1 MNLNQMRETLTNFKI
16 KKSQSSP
23 AIQVLRVI
31 ADQFD
36 ITVTVLYHIL
46 RTYCECSAPS
56 KEFSPLQRSKLEQW
70 LALNITLK
78 AASKLLNTHRHM
90 LNLRFV
96 RSNLIKKIDICRV
109 RFVSIE
115 SLQFMDKHLKKYMP
129 CLEAAKI
136 LNISEGLVIDL
147 VKQKK
152 LKYITIRTYAK
163 RPQIL
168 IEI

>member
-1 MNLNQMRETLTNFKI
+1 
-16 KKSQSSP
+16 
-23 AIQVLRVI
+23 
-31 ADQFD
+31 
-36 ITVTVLYHIL
+36 
-46 RTYCECSAPS
+46 
-56 KEFSPLQRSKLEQW
+56 
-70 LALNITLK
+70 
-78 AASKLLNTHRHM
+78 
-90 LNLRFV
+90 
-96 RSNLIKKIDICRV
+96 
-109 RFVSIE
+109 
-115 SLQFMDKHLKKYMP
+115 MDKHLKKYMS